1 MVKVGDTM
9 NENIVGAIFSFALG
23 VVVSYISFLISKAI
37 LTKQPEKFAF
47 STVLRQIV
55 QICYLVAVYFV
66 SKYAPWDSWYM
77 LIGAVLG
84 VTMPMFYFTHKLLQI
99 NENIKTKNNKKEGE
113 DNG

>member
-1 MVKVGDTM
+1 M
-9 NENIVGAIFSFALG
+9 NENLVGAIITFALG
-23 VVVSYISFLISKAI
+23 IVIAYLSFLISKAI
-37 LTKQPEKFAF
+37 LTKKPEKFAF

-55 QICYLVAVYFV
+55 QIFYLVAVYFI

-99 NENIKTKNNKKEGE
+99 NQNVNTQSKKKEGE